1 MAGVTISYKGEPIAA
16 IQGAQGTKT
25 LKTAGKYC
33 EGDITVD
40 YVPEGSTP
48 TGTINIISNGTYNV
62 TDKATAVVA
71 VPTNLIPKTI
81 TENGVYNAS
90 SDNADGYDVVTVDV
104 PQDPNEQLVKLLQ
117 GTATFIK
124 ISVPSVVG
132 MNIFPAGNRNC
143 AYFSVKHRN
152 GDYYVAHSFANFGQN
167 VYQRK
172 TFVNLD
178 NVKDM
183 STGLFWNAAVYTL
196 VLTTT
201 SVNRLAGRLQ
211 AENFHYI
218 YVRDSLV
225 EGYKSASNW
234 AAYGDKLKGYSEAPI
249 YDNATTYEIGD
260 VCQYNNKF
268 YAYAKE
274 DLTSSTGNPPTGT
287 TTDNDYW
294 EYIAEIEVI

>member
-1 MAGVTISYKGEPIAA
+1 MAIRIIDDAKLQSIAVA
-16 IQGAQGTKT
+16 IQSRDNGGQM
-25 LKTAGKYC
+25 
-33 EGDITVD
+33 TVD
-40 YVPEGSTP
+40 EMPTRIANIP
-48 TGTINIISNGTYNV
+48 TGGGTLIS
-62 TDKATAVVA
+62 
-71 VPTNLIPKTI
+71 KTI

-90 SDNADGYDVVTVDV
+90 SDNADGYDVVTVNV

-124 ISVPSVVG
+124 ISMPSVVNNYIYP
-132 MNIFPAGNRNC
+132 MKNRNC
-143 AYFSVKHRN
+143 AYFSIKHRKA
-152 GDYYVAHSFANFGQN
+152 DYYVANGFSGFGKDT
-167 VYQRK
+167 YQKR

-178 NVKDM
+178 NVNDM
-183 STGLFWNAAVYTL
+183 TSRLFWNAIVYTL

-201 SVNRLAGRLQ
+201 SVNRLAGALY
-211 AENFHYI
+211 AENLHYI

-234 AAYGDKLKGYSEAPI
+234 AAYGDKFKGYSEAPI
-249 YDNATTYEIGD
+249 YDNTTTYEISD

-287 TTDNDYW
+287 TADNDYW
-294 EYIAEIEVI
+294 EYITDIEVI

>member
-1 MAGVTISYKGEPIAA
+1 MATRIIDDSKLNDIAVA
-16 IQGAQGTKT
+16 IQAKDSGGQM
-25 LKTAGKYC
+25 
-33 EGDITVD
+33 TVD
-40 YVPEGSTP
+40 DMPDRIDALP
-48 TGTINIISNGTYNV
+48 TGET
-62 TDKATAVVA
+62 
-71 VPTNLIPKTI
+71 LIPKTI

-90 SDNADGYDVVTVDV
+90 SDNVDGYDVVTVGV

-124 ISVPSVVG
+124 ISVPSVV
-132 MNIFPAGNRNC
+132 NNKIVPENNRKC
-143 AYFSVKHRN
+143 AYFSIKHRN
-152 GDYYVAHSFANFGQN
+152 LDYFISNSFQGFGQN
-167 VYQRK
+167 AYQRR

-183 STGLFWNAAVYTL
+183 TSRLFWNAKVYTL

-201 SVNRLAGRLQ
+201 SVNRLAGSLE
-211 AENFHYI
+211 AENLHYI

-234 AAYGDKLKGYSEAPI
+234 AAYGDQLKGYSEAPI

-274 DLTSSTGNPPTGT
+274 DLTSSIGNPPTGT
-287 TTDNDYW
+287 ADDNDYW
-294 EYIAEIEVI
+294 EYIADIEVI

>member
-1 MAGVTISYKGEPIAA
+1 MA
-16 IQGAQGTKT
+16 
-25 LKTAGKYC
+25 
-33 EGDITVD
+33 
-40 YVPEGSTP
+40 
-48 TGTINIISNGTYNV
+48 INNPVV
-62 TDKATAVVA
+62 TDSEWLQATAVA
-71 VPTNLIPKTI
+71 IQNKDDGSKIEVPDFASRIDALPTGGTLIPKTI

-124 ISVPSVVG
+124 ISVPSVT
-132 MNIFPAGNRNC
+132 NYFIFPDRNRNC
-143 AYFSVKHRN
+143 AYFSIKHRN
-152 GDYYVAHSFANFGQN
+152 ADYYTPRSFKEFGQAA
-167 VYQRK
+167 YQRK

-183 STGLFWNAAVYTL
+183 VGDLFWNAAIYTL

-201 SVNRLAGRLQ
+201 SVSRLAGRLQ
-211 AENFHYI
+211 AENLHYI
-218 YVRDSLV
+218 YIRDSLV

-234 AAYGDKLKGYSEAPI
+234 AAYGDLIKGYSEAPI
-249 YDNATTYEIGD
+249 YDNSITFSIGD

-274 DLTSSTGNPPTGT
+274 DLTNSTGNPPTGT
-287 TTDNDYW
+287 STDNDYW
-294 EYIAEIEVI
+294 EYIADIEVI